1 MVTEKLIINEVDIPL
16 VKGLGTVLTYSI
28 KDIEQPDKRKASFS
42 KTINL
47 PHSKVTSELFNFI
60 FEINSDSTFNPNLKA
75 DAIYL
80 IDDIAVFKGII
91 QLKKVNKLDNEHYTY
106 DVVLLGELANIFTEI
121 GDGYIDDADMNWV
134 ELNHPYNAVNVFNSW
149 DTSYILNGVVTPFS
163 YGSGYTYPMI
173 NYSGSADQT
182 TWKLEDFFP
191 TAYAK
196 EYIDR
201 IFDSVNFEYESNF
214 FNSDYFKRLIIPFT
228 GKELTR
234 SNLDYEQAYVQ
245 GDTPVFD
252 STGVD
257 TITTSVVGNET
268 VTNGGVYDVVRFT
281 NLTDNPLSQYDPLT
295 GIYTPDAGLGGIYS
309 IIAYMGFTV
318 ELDPDTVNNADMIST
333 FVIDI
338 VMENNGVVIDQF
350 KIFVK
355 KDTSISPSG
364 YTTNISTPY
373 ENPDYKNQIVNLSQ
387 LPDSQYSSTNNPP
400 SSGYAVIQS
409 TILPTDEVVF
419 KAKGYFVPD
428 ASATLNFK
436 DIITGVEKNGAATIN
451 MYFESSLQIALQ
463 TTNFA
468 LDNTISFESA
478 IPKKIKKRDFFKAL
492 IEMFNLYIEPD
503 KDNPNKLYIEPRDD
517 FYNTDVNDWSSK
529 LDISKDIKYDT
540 LASLNKSRYNYSYK
554 KDVDYY
560 NKLYQDTWARTYGNR
575 EIDIENDFNSG
586 EYSQEVMF
594 SPTPS
599 VGTVN
604 HNRIIPIIIGVDE
617 NLQPK
622 TTNSNIRILYY
633 DGLKDSNE
641 VWTFRVGVA
650 PTSWVNYSLTKYPYC
665 GHFNDPYNPTED
677 INFGLTKEIYW
688 DNTFETITVTNNNLY
703 NKYHRTELEEQTN
716 KDSKMVTAW
725 FLLTPADIY
734 NLDFKSQYFFD
745 NAYFRLQEV
754 KYKPNS
760 YEVSECKFL
769 KLNISA
775 PFVPTTNVIVGG
787 YDDEI
792 GEENNPVIRSAVMS
806 GDNTV
811 SLRSGTLIGR
821 DNYVAPS
828 VTKFDIQGDENRV
841 MSKSENITIKGD
853 NNVIESNLENIT
865 LINTSN
871 VTVTESNVTYING
884 QKKGG
889 DGILLVTSGT
899 YSQDLSIVGYEA
911 DCTSGI
917 VTINLLDGLH
927 EGYEQTFKKIAG
939 DNDLVIDARFINGQ
953 VESDASIRIT
963 KINDSVTLYYN
974 GVDYNIK

>member
-1 MVTEKLIINEVDIPL
+1 
-16 VKGLGTVLTYSI
+16 
-28 KDIEQPDKRKASFS
+28 
-42 KTINL
+42 
-47 PHSKVTSELFNFI
+47 
-60 FEINSDSTFNPNLKA
+60 
-75 DAIYL
+75 
-80 IDDIAVFKGII
+80 
-91 QLKKVNKLDNEHYTY
+91 
-106 DVVLLGELANIFTEI
+106 
-121 GDGYIDDADMNWV
+121 MNWI
-134 ELNHPYNAVNVFNSW
+134 ELNHPYNAANVFNSW
-149 DTSYILNGVVTPFS
+149 DTSYILNGAVTPFS

-201 IFDSVNFEYESNF
+201 IFDSVDFEYESNF

-234 SNLDYEQAYVQ
+234 SNLDYELAYVQ
-245 GDTPVFD
+245 GDTPVFN
-252 STGVD
+252 STGVN
-257 TITTSVVGNET
+257 TITTSVVGNQT
-268 VTNGGVYDVVRFT
+268 VTNGGAYDVVRFT
-281 NLTDNPLSQYDPLT
+281 NLTANPLSQYDPLT

-309 IIAYMGFTV
+309 IIAYMGITV
-318 ELDPDTVNNADMIST
+318 ELDPATVNNADMIST

-355 KDTSISPSG
+355 RDTFIPASG
-364 YTTNISTPY
+364 YTTNIATPY

-387 LPDSQYSSTNNPP
+387 LPDSQYSSTSNPP
-400 SSGYAVIQS
+400 SLGSVVVQS

-428 ASATLNFK
+428 TGETKNFK
-436 DIITGVEKNGAATIN
+436 DIVTGDKTNGAATIN

-468 LDNTISFESA
+468 LDNTISFQSA

-529 LDISKDIKYDT
+529 LDVSKDIKYDT

-554 KDVDYY
+554 SDVDYY

-575 EIDIENDFNSG
+575 EIDIINDFNSSD
-586 EYSQEVMF
+586 YSQEIMF
-594 SPTPS
+594 SATPS

-604 HNRIIPIIIGVDE
+604 HNRIVPMIIGVDE

-641 VWTFRVGVA
+641 IWIFRVGFTS
-650 PTSWVNYSLTKYPYC
+650 TSWVNYSQTTYPYC
-665 GHFNDPYNPTED
+665 GHFNDPYAPTED
-677 INFGLTKEIYW
+677 INFGLPKEIYW
-688 DNTFETITVTNNNLY
+688 DNTFGTITVTNNNLY

-725 FLLTPADIY
+725 FLLSPADIY
-734 NLDFKSQYFFD
+734 NLDFKAQYFFD

-769 KLNISA
+769 KLNIST
-775 PFVPTTNVIVGG
+775 PFVPTTGVIVGG

-792 GEENNPVIRSAVMS
+792 GEENKPVIKSTLMS

-811 SLRSGTLIGR
+811 SLRSGTLVGR

-853 NNVIESNLENIT
+853 NNVIESNLKNVT
-865 LINTSN
+865 LINTSG
-871 VTVTESNVTYING
+871 VTITESNTTYING

-889 DGILLVTSGT
+889 DGILLVSSGT

-911 DCTSGI
+911 DCTSGT
-917 VTINLLDGLH
+917 VTINILEGLY

-939 DNDLVIDARFINGQ
+939 DNDLVIDASFISGQ
-953 VESDASIRIT
+953 VESDSSIRIT

>member
-1 MVTEKLIINEVDIPL
+1 
-16 VKGLGTVLTYSI
+16 
-28 KDIEQPDKRKASFS
+28 
-42 KTINL
+42 L
-47 PHSKVTSELFNFI
+47 PHSKVTSDLFNFI

-75 DAIYL
+75 DAVYL
-80 IDDIAVFKGII
+80 INDIAVFKGII

-121 GDGYIDDADMNWV
+121 GDSYVDDADMNWI
-134 ELNHPYNAVNVFNSW
+134 ELNHPYNAANVFNSW
-149 DTSYILNGVVTPFS
+149 DTSYILNGAVTPFS

-234 SNLDYEQAYVQ
+234 SNLDYELAYVQ

-252 STGVD
+252 STGVN

-281 NLTDNPLSQYDPLT
+281 NLTANPLSQYDPLT

-309 IIAYMGFTV
+309 IIAYMGITV
-318 ELDPDTVNNADMIST
+318 ELDPDTVNNADMVST

-364 YTTNISTPY
+364 YTTNIATPY

-387 LPDSQYSSTNNPP
+387 LPDSQYSSTSNPP
-400 SSGYAVIQS
+400 SLGSVVVQS

-428 ASATLNFK
+428 AGSKLNFK
-436 DIITGVEKNGAATIN
+436 DVLTGLEKSGAATIN

-468 LDNTISFESA
+468 LDNTISFQSA

-529 LDISKDIKYDT
+529 LDVSKNIKYDT

-554 KDVDYY
+554 SDVDYY

-575 EIDIENDFNSG
+575 EVDIINDFNSSD
-586 EYSQEVMF
+586 YSQEIMF
-594 SPTPS
+594 SATPS

-641 VWTFRVGVA
+641 IWTFRVDV
-650 PTSWVNYSLTKYPYC
+650 TSTGSVYYDQTTYPYC

-688 DNTFETITVTNNNLY
+688 DNTFGTITVTNNNLY
-703 NKYHRTELEEQTN
+703 NKYHKTELEEQTN

-725 FLLTPADIY
+725 FLLSPVDIY
-734 NLDFKSQYFFD
+734 NLDFKAQYFFD

-769 KLNISA
+769 KLNIST
-775 PFVPTTNVIVGG
+775 PFVPTTSVIVGG

-853 NNVIESNLENIT
+853 NNVIESNLKNVT
-865 LINTSN
+865 LINTSG

-884 QKKGG
+884 EIKGNG
-889 DGILLVTSGT
+889 SV
-899 YSQDLSIVGYEA
+899 
-911 DCTSGI
+911 
-917 VTINLLDGLH
+917 VTIDSNTTADESITTYLCDTSSNKITVTLPEFPTVGKVWN
-927 EGYEQTFKKIAG
+927 FKKIAVNFVMIIRTPLG
-939 DNDLVIDARFINGQ
+939 SATTIDGL
-953 VESDASIRIT
+953 SDIRIT
-963 KINDSVTLYYN
+963 GYNNSYSVQFDGINYKI
-974 GVDYNIK
+974 I

>member
-1 MVTEKLIINEVDIPL
+1 MVTEQLIINGVDVPL
-16 VKGLGTVLTYSI
+16 IKGLGTVLTYSI

-47 PHSKVTSELFNFI
+47 PHSKVTSDLFNFI

-75 DAIYL
+75 DAVYL
-80 IDDIAVFKGII
+80 INDIAVFKGII

-121 GDGYIDDADMNWV
+121 GDSYVDDADMNWI
-134 ELNHPYNAVNVFNSW
+134 ELNHPYNAANVFNSW
-149 DTSYILNGVVTPFS
+149 DTSYILNGAVTPFS

-234 SNLDYEQAYVQ
+234 SNLDYELAYVQ

-252 STGVD
+252 STGVN

-281 NLTDNPLSQYDPLT
+281 NLTANPLSQYDPLT

-309 IIAYMGFTV
+309 IIAYMGITV
-318 ELDPDTVNNADMIST
+318 ELDPDTVNNADMVST

-364 YTTNISTPY
+364 YTTNIATPY

-387 LPDSQYSSTNNPP
+387 LPDSQYSSTSNPP
-400 SSGYAVIQS
+400 SLGSVVVQS

-428 ASATLNFK
+428 AGSKLNFK
-436 DIITGVEKNGAATIN
+436 DVLTGLEKSGAATIN

-468 LDNTISFESA
+468 LDNTISFQSA

-529 LDISKDIKYDT
+529 LDVSKNIKYDT

-554 KDVDYY
+554 SDVDYY

-575 EIDIENDFNSG
+575 EVDIINDFNSSD
-586 EYSQEVMF
+586 YSQEIMF
-594 SPTPS
+594 SATPS

-641 VWTFRVGVA
+641 IWTFRVDV
-650 PTSWVNYSLTKYPYC
+650 TSTGSVYYDQTTYPYC

-688 DNTFETITVTNNNLY
+688 DNTFGTITVTNNNLY
-703 NKYHRTELEEQTN
+703 NKYHKTELEEQTN

-725 FLLTPADIY
+725 FLLSPADIY
-734 NLDFKSQYFFD
+734 NLDFKAQYFFD

-769 KLNISA
+769 KLNIST

-792 GEENNPVIRSAVMS
+792 GEENNPVIKSAVMS

-853 NNVIESNLENIT
+853 NNVIESNLKNVT
-865 LINTSN
+865 LINTN
-871 VTVTESNVTYING
+871 GVTVTESNTTYING
-884 QKKGG
+884 EIKGNG
-889 DGILLVTSGT
+889 SV
-899 YSQDLSIVGYEA
+899 
-911 DCTSGI
+911 
-917 VTINLLDGLH
+917 VTIDSSTTADESITTYLCDTTIGGIGIILPEFPEVGKIWN
-927 EGYEQTFKKIAG
+927 FKKIALQNQLKIASTSSLIDG
-939 DNDLVIDARFINGQ
+939 KPVIYIDALNT
-953 VESDASIRIT
+953 SYSIQFDGANY
-963 KINDSVTLYYN
+963 KI
-974 GVDYNIK
+974 I